1 VKDLN
6 AVFSSLMFMQL
17 FNTLFAL
24 CTFAFDVST
33 VSRERTVVPDTQEIQ
48 LRRNAF

>member
-1 VKDLN
+1 
-6 AVFSSLMFMQL
+6 MFMQL

-33 VSRERTVVPDTQEIQ
+33 VSRQRILVRST
-48 LRRNAF
+48 